1 MGPLHHRLLL
11 ALHAL
16 YREEDTYVWTHA
28 RIIKEA
34 GSPRILK
41 SEARRGLKVLRT
53 QGFAVHTIAFSL
65 DEPEVRGSGHY
76 ITHEGI
82 TYLQKQGLL

>member
-1 MGPLHHRLLL
+1 MGTLHHRLLL

-16 YREEDTYVWTHA
+16 YKEESTYVWTHA
-28 RIIKEA
+28 RIIEEA

-41 SEARRGLKVLRT
+41 SEARRGLKILRT
-53 QGFAVHTIAFSL
+53 LGFAVHAIAFSL

-82 TYLQKQGLL
+82 TYLQEKGLI